1 MIKLSRNQI
10 ATLRNCDPSTVTRH
24 DLPQTEGKRYDLSDP
39 EVWEFVTA
47 PTVDRKIREYK
58 IMVMALDDENGNS
71 NLDEQKLKQQV
82 IKLEK
87 QNRDLELAHEIKKQN
102 LIPTQL
108 IGIFLGYFASGIS
121 TNFLTIG
128 NRIARGDTR
137 LKDRI
142 DKAISKAIK
151 KTLETAGKELKKES
165 EQIIKYM
172 EGEG

>member
-1 MIKLSRNQI
+1 MIKLTRKQV
-10 ATLRNCDPSTVTRH
+10 ADLRGCTASTVSRAPI
-24 DLPQTEGKRYDLSDP
+24 LKLEGGGYDLSDP
-39 EVWEFVTA
+39 EVWQYVTA
-47 PTVDRKIREYK
+47 PVVERGIETYK
-58 IMVMALDDENGNS
+58 KMIMSEGEDDEPTGMK
-71 NLDEQKLKQQV
+71 EQKLKQQV

-87 QNRDLELAHEIKKQN
+87 QNRDLELVHDIKKQN
-102 LIPTQL
+102 LFPVEL
-108 IGIFLGYFASGIS
+108 IGIWIGYFASGIS

-142 DKAISKAIK
+142 DKSISKAIK

-165 EQIIKYM
+165 EQIIKFM